1 MKLVK
6 RILLGIVSVIG
17 LLAIGLVST
26 VAYDYAVGGGRMDKI
41 TNTTIPGGDGNPD
54 VRAYVAKPAGNGPFP
69 TVIMIHE
76 FFGLNECILSRADLL
91 AEEGYLVIAPDT
103 FRGSTTSLIPRAI
116 YQVMTTRP
124 ENINA
129 DLDSVFVWLESQPDI
144 DVQRIAILGF
154 CYGGRVSLAYSL
166 HNDNIAATVVFYG
179 SPEIDPGI
187 LAALPGPVLGI
198 FGGVDQSIP
207 LDKVNAF
214 EQGLE
219 AAGIP
224 HQITVYDGQP
234 HAFVGDAEGI
244 KAGGAQGE
252 AWDEMLMFLAANLK
266 KGSSLNRQGEDSAH
280 LAPFDFTYYLMLV
293 YEHAFGSAS
302 HVH

>member
-76 FFGLNECILSRADLL
+76 FFGLNESILSRADLPG
-91 AEEGYLVIAPDT
+91 EEGYLVIAPDT
-103 FRGSTTSLIPRAI
+103 FRRSTTALIPRAI

-129 DLDSVFVWLESQPDI
+129 DLDRGLSGLGHNPAI
-144 DVQRIAILGF
+144 DVRG
-154 CYGGRVSLAYSL
+154 
-166 HNDNIAATVVFYG
+166 
-179 SPEIDPGI
+179 
-187 LAALPGPVLGI
+187 
-198 FGGVDQSIP
+198 
-207 LDKVNAF
+207 
-214 EQGLE
+214 
-219 AAGIP
+219 
-224 HQITVYDGQP
+224 
-234 HAFVGDAEGI
+234 
-244 KAGGAQGE
+244 
-252 AWDEMLMFLAANLK
+252 
-266 KGSSLNRQGEDSAH
+266 
-280 LAPFDFTYYLMLV
+280 
-293 YEHAFGSAS
+293 
-302 HVH
+302 